1 MSSITKYDDENE
13 YENENGI
20 DVTQQQDSSSIMQ
33 ESMIQDEDDDNDQ
46 KQDRRSLRSSFEI
59 SAASPSSSLSEATA
73 IIPWSPSG
81 TWWKDMLYF
90 VGPGKYSN
98 FFQ

>member
-1 MSSITKYDDENE
+1 MSSITEKYDDENE
-13 YENENGI
+13 YENEEI
-20 DVTQQQDSSSIMQ
+20 DVTQQQDSSSIMH

-46 KQDRRSLRSSFEI
+46 NQDRRSSRSSFEI

-98 FFQ
+98 YFQ